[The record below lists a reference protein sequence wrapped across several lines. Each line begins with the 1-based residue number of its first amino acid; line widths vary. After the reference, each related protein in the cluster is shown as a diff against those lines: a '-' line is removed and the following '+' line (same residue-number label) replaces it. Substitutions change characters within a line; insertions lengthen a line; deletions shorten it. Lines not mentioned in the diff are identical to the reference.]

1 MEKQTKI
8 TKTCEK
14 KIDRLIIIF
23 VIKMRYWIIMLLI
36 MMFDLLFRRTIFTPA
51 ETKTSVGQKRQI
63 AINAMHWVWVGSM
76 HVGYFS
82 WWMVRANE
90 HLASKQLHQIFARM
104 TNQPTSSLWRW
115 GCGDERTEMRT
126 PDCGKQRRSSEAFHG
141 RTVHDHCGAWLMPQ
155 RRCYGCDRR
164 WDRRLSLC
172 QSWGCITKG
181 NSFLPQP
188 LLG

>member
-63 AINAMHWVWVGSM
+63 AINAMH
-76 HVGYFS
+76 
-82 WWMVRANE
+82 
-90 HLASKQLHQIFARM
+90 
-104 TNQPTSSLWRW
+104 
-115 GCGDERTEMRT
+115 
-126 PDCGKQRRSSEAFHG
+126 
-141 RTVHDHCGAWLMPQ
+141 
-155 RRCYGCDRR
+155 
-164 WDRRLSLC
+164 
-172 QSWGCITKG
+172 
-181 NSFLPQP
+181 
-188 LLG
+188 